1 LQLQK
6 LFAHSRAPWPSSSR
20 HKHPLSLHHQDRSGI
35 GWWDKITETSSSP
48 SPSPARLDTLLPSY
62 HPTIRAQGAL
72 GSLFKHF
79 KHISSPLRE
88 TDWGDHRHF
97 TFAENLGHDITR
109 SATRQAD
116 RPNIT
121 RSLTIISRARKPHNT
136 TPVRQGP
143 KSRLTTFELK
153 FWQLFDTYTILQSNT
168 AEAQRSAQNS
178 IRARVPQRRS
188 ATTFIDTEQ
197 PAKQLLPLQHDHEH
211 ATTSNP
217 SFCNRSPATSP
228 FHRLRP
234 LIT

>member
-168 AEAQRSAQNS
+168 AEAQRSAQ
-178 IRARVPQRRS
+178 I
-188 ATTFIDTEQ
+188 
-197 PAKQLLPLQHDHEH
+197 
-211 ATTSNP
+211 P
-217 SFCNRSPATSP
+217 SELTSP
-228 FHRLRP
+228 NDAVPP
-234 LIT
+234 LSSTPNNLQNSFSLFNTITNTQQHPTHPSAIAPQPHHLFTDFDR